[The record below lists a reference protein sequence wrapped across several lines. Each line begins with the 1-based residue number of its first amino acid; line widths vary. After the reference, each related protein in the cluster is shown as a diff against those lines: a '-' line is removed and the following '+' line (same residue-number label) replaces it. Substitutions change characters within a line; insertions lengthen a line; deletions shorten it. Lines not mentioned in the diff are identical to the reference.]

1 MILVD
6 SSVWV
11 DHFRRHDEQLGR
23 LLAQAQVLI
32 HPWIIGELALG
43 HLSSRATKLGLLSN
57 LPGAPVADPAEVLL
71 FIERHGLAG
80 RGVGYVDVQLLAA
93 ARLAGVGLL
102 TRDKRL
108 ATVAAEVLH

>member
-1 MILVD
+1 
-6 SSVWV
+6 
-11 DHFRRHDEQLGR
+11 
-23 LLAQAQVLI
+23 
-32 HPWIIGELALG
+32 
-43 HLSSRATKLGLLSN
+43 
-57 LPGAPVADPAEVLL
+57 VLL
-71 FIERHGLAG
+71 VIERHGLAG